1 MFFIPGRLMQAIKNF
16 KRRFRRVHW
25 WNVVFF
31 IAWPQVKLAVLT
43 AQLKVSNN
51 TGGQAVERVSVLLQY
66 TEVDRLFNEVWGD
79 EDDEVHKKI

>member
-1 MFFIPGRLMQAIKNF
+1 M
-16 KRRFRRVHW
+16 
-25 WNVVFF
+25 VFF

-43 AQLKVSNN
+43 AQPKVSNN
-51 TGGQAVERVSVLLQY
+51 TGGQAVECVSVLLQY

>member
-1 MFFIPGRLMQAIKNF
+1 M
-16 KRRFRRVHW
+16 
-25 WNVVFF
+25 FF
-31 IAWPQVKLAVLT
+31 IAWPQGKLAVLT